1 MESIQ
6 TTEKTAMIY
15 NNSQITLHKIQNSNI
30 HTYIIEEIRRKLIE
44 VRKTGWKIT
53 LRWVKAHAGIRGN
66 ERADTLAKKAATKE
80 NITEDYK
87 KVPKSIVKREL
98 EEASRSGKENGSRQP
113 KEARRMNSS
122 QTWQKDYKRK

>member
-113 KEARRMNSS
+113 KEA
-122 QTWQKDYKRK
+122 Q

>member
-122 QTWQKDYKRK
+122 QTWQKDYK